1 MMPPC
6 DQTHLLAVARGDV
19 PASLLLKNARL
30 VNVFSG
36 LVEPCD
42 IALAGDRIAGVGD
55 GYVGAEQIDLRG
67 AYVAPGLIDAHVHI
81 ESSLCAPPQ
90 YAAAV
95 APRGVTTA
103 VIDPHEIANV
113 AGLPGIEFMAEAS
126 RGLPLNV
133 VIMASSCVPATSMAT
148 SGASLDAENL
158 AALRRAGVVTGLAEV
173 MNFPDVISGDDAVLA
188 KLRAFAGT
196 PIDGHCPQVRGK
208 QLNAYASVG
217 IDSDHE
223 CVDPSEAAEKL
234 ARGMYIFIREATNA
248 RNLDALLP
256 LVTPA
261 NCRRICFCTDDRQ
274 PADLLDAGGIDYMIR
289 RAIGLGIDPVMA
301 IQMATLNPA
310 ERFGLKDVG
319 AVSPGRRADL
329 MIFDDLAAPTARMV
343 VHGGEVV
350 ARDGALLKQS
360 AGTLNVPEAVRAAC
374 RVDWSSVD
382 ISIAAGGRNVRAI
395 RSIQDQL
402 VTENLTVAAPA
413 TNGQLSPD
421 ISRDLLKMIVIERHR
436 GTGNIGLGFI
446 EGFGFKRGAIAGTV
460 AHDHHNLVAIGCDDL
475 SILTAAKAVARMGGG
490 LVVADS
496 DRVLA
501 TLALPIAGLMSD
513 RPISDVR
520 AAYDRLLIECRQLG
534 STLHDPL
541 MAMSFMALEVIP
553 ELKLTDQGL
562 IDVHQFRVVDLF
574 V

>member
-1 MMPPC
+1 MMPPV
-6 DQTHLLAVARGDV
+6 DQTQLLAVARGDV
-19 PASLLLKNARL
+19 PAPLLLKNARL

-36 LVEPCD
+36 MIEPCD
-42 IALAGDRIAGVGD
+42 IALAGDRIAGVGP
-55 GYVGAEQIDLRG
+55 GYAGAEQIDLHG
-67 AYVAPGLIDAHVHI
+67 AYVAPGFIDAHVHI

-95 APRGVTTA
+95 TPRGVTTA

-113 AGLPGIEFMAEAS
+113 AGISGIEFMAEAS

-133 VIMASSCVPATSMAT
+133 VILASSCVPATSMAT
-148 SGASLDAENL
+148 SGASLDAESL
-158 AALRRAGVVTGLAEV
+158 AMLLRAGVVTGLAEV
-173 MNFPDVISGDDAVLA
+173 MNFPGVIGGDEAVLA

-208 QLNAYASVG
+208 RLNAYASVG

-223 CVDPSEAAEKL
+223 CVDVSEAAEKL

-248 RNLDALLP
+248 RNLEALLP
-256 LVTPA
+256 LVSPA
-261 NCRRICFCTDDRQ
+261 NSRRICFCTDDRQ

-289 RAIGLGIDPVMA
+289 RAIGLGIDPIMA

-310 ERFGLKDVG
+310 ERFGLKHVG

-329 MIFDDLAAPTARMV
+329 MIFDDLAAPAARMV
-343 VHGGEVV
+343 LHGGEVV
-350 ARDGALLKQS
+350 ARDGALLKEP
-360 AGTLNVPEAVRAAC
+360 AGSLRVPEAVRASC

-382 ISIAAGGRNVRAI
+382 IAIAAAGRNVRAI
-395 RSIQDQL
+395 KSIQDQL
-402 VTENLTVAAPA
+402 VTGNLTVAAPA

-436 GTGNIGLGFI
+436 GTGNVGLGFI

-475 SILTAAKAVARMGGG
+475 SILTAAKAVAGMGGG
-490 LVVADS
+490 LVVADGS
-496 DRVLA
+496 RVLA

-513 RPISDVR
+513 RPIVEVR
-520 AAYDRLLIECRQLG
+520 AAYDRLLVECRQLG

-562 IDVHQFRVVDLF
+562 IDVAQFRVVGLF